1 MGSSAP
7 VPPPASIAPAAA
19 EHTGMGAIPYAGGV
33 TFRVWEKFGDSVC
46 VVGDFNAWTPNAT
59 RLAQEGQSGYWS
71 VDVSG
76 VTAGQAYKFYI
87 PYASDPNRQPYRVDP
102 YATSI
107 EQSNGNMNA
116 LVTPQNTAYVGG
128 SYSTPAWNQAVVY
141 ELHIPTFSTQAD
153 GSGGTFDT
161 ALAKLPDLAD
171 LGINAI
177 EIMPLGEFEGIT
189 STGYNPGYIF
199 AIEDTW
205 GGPDEFRDFVNQAHA
220 LGIAVIVDVVY
231 NHLGG
236 TDLWQFDGWSEANT
250 CPYDGQGVNGGIYFF
265 EDYRAHTDFSHAR
278 FDFGRAEVCQYV
290 FDNAMRWLQQRFADG
305 LRFDSVV
312 NIRAVQVNGQ
322 IVADVPEGISILQR
336 INQGV
341 QSSQGWKITIAEDL
355 QGYGAITTPLNDGG
369 YGFNAQWNDGFC
381 GSLRNAAIAPLD
393 TSRNIPG
400 LASAIAAISNGNGFQ
415 SVVYDE
421 NHDQDD
427 PNHWQGGRLPN
438 LIGNGQ
444 FDSWF
449 AKKQSTLA
457 AAVVLTVPGL
467 PMIFE
472 GQEFL
477 EYHPFPNYGA
487 NPQPID
493 WSLRTQF
500 AGIRNL
506 YRDLIHLRR
515 NWFNNTRGLQ
525 GANTHV
531 LPVFGDN
538 VLIYHR
544 WSLGGAGDDVVVI
557 ANFSDQSYTNYNVG
571 LPRSGMW
578 RVRLNSDSS
587 MYDAY
592 FGNWNSFDTSADG
605 LPLNG
610 MPFSGSIGIGAYSCV
625 ILSQD

>member
-1 MGSSAP
+1 MGNSAP
-7 VPPPASIAPAAA
+7 LPAPASTAPAAPA
-19 EHTGMGAIPYAGGV
+19 HTGMGAIPYPGGV

-46 VVGDFNAWTPNAT
+46 VVGDFNGWTPNAT
-59 RLAQEGQSGYWS
+59 PLAQEGQSGYWS
-71 VDVSG
+71 VDVTG
-76 VTAGQAYKFYI
+76 AAVGQAYKFYI

-107 EQSNGNMNA
+107 QQSNGNMNA
-116 LVTPQNTAYVGG
+116 LVSSQDTLYVGG
-128 SYSTPAWNQAVVY
+128 SYQTPAWNQAVVY
-141 ELHIPTFSTQAD
+141 ELHIPTFSTQPD
-153 GSGGTFDT
+153 GSPGTFDT

-177 EIMPLGEFEGIT
+177 EIMPLGEFQGIS

-205 GGPDEFRDFVNQAHA
+205 GGPDQFRDFVNQAHA
-220 LGIAVIVDVVY
+220 LGIAVIIDVVY

-250 CPYDGQGVNGGIYFF
+250 CPYDGQGVDGGIYFF

-290 FDNAMRWLQQRFADG
+290 FDNAMRWLQARFVDG

-312 NIRAVQVNGQ
+312 NIRAVQVKGQ
-322 IVADVPEGISILQR
+322 IAADVPEGIDMLKR
-336 INQGV
+336 INGGV
-341 QSSQGWKITIAEDL
+341 QGAQGWKITIAEDL
-355 QGYGAITTPLNDGG
+355 QGYEAITTPLDQGG
-369 YGFNAQWNDGFC
+369 FGFNVQWNDSFC
-381 GSLRNAAIAPLD
+381 ASLRSAAIAPLD
-393 TSRNIPG
+393 SSRNISG

-427 PNHWQGGRLPN
+427 PGHWQGGRLPN

-467 PMIFE
+467 PMLFE

-477 EYHPFPNYGA
+477 EYHGFPNYNGT
-487 NPQPID
+487 PQPID

-500 AGIRNL
+500 ASIRNL

-515 NWFNNTRGLQ
+515 NWFDNTQGLQ

-531 LPVFGDN
+531 LPVFADN
-538 VLIYHR
+538 VLVYHR
-544 WSLGGAGDDVVVI
+544 WSQGGPGDDVVVI
-557 ANFSDQSYTNYNVG
+557 ANFSDQSYTDYNVG

-578 RVRLNSDSS
+578 RVRFNSDSNQ
-587 MYDAY
+587 YDAY
-592 FGNWNSFDTSADG
+592 FGNWNSFDTAADG
-605 LPLNG
+605 PALNG
-610 MPFSGSIGIGAYSCV
+610 MPYSGSIGIGAYSCV